1 MTAFERGIDCFFKNS
16 SISNRSRN
24 IAKNAQKVKNFTSV
38 RGPPRMAPIEVFCDA
53 LPIGHQCL
61 S

>member
-38 RGPPRMAPIEVFCDA
+38 RGPPQGPGPLQ
-53 LPIGHQCL
+53 LPGHL
-61 S
+61 SYDKH